1 MGFDQFKTLVTCQL
15 SVYTGRRAA
24 LLGGNSSFR
33 KACNF
38 KLVCP
43 CPDCPFVMHSKQ
55 RKKRCSPGTVFQE
68 IIGSVPHTCSIENHW
83 ESTLCSTKFLEF
95 MLREQ
100 AMPGSD
106 RLQKNEIVMLTNRLS
121 RTLGV
126 DWCSSSTRH
135 QQVNKVAREWKQR
148 KSSSMSSNGG
158 GGEQPPCWRT
168 PSPICVV
175 TQTPTPFGVDI
186 TNPRP
191 VEQRAVGG
199 GFESESETET
209 YELLADMTDDYGEND
224 SMNGPTHLLDAPSN
238 DQAPTEQTVSQAGAN
253 KAKNNAASC
262 KRPRVVA
269 VAHDEQPQLRN
280 KLKRPK
286 AEYER
291 LLDSYTPLIHELTPR
306 TKRPSCPPLNSIWP
320 KQKKKPR
327 ARKVGGK
334 AKEPSIPKPDVP
346 SQALADNGKP
356 ATTDLAPRKRRFSAA
371 VTVVEKEQS
380 KGETSGQAKTKSR
393 HDQHSVDGLSP
404 LKTRT
409 VSAGGENEREGLVDS
424 VKPQQDSLLPRRT
437 RSQSAESETEKAAA
451 ACELIEHS
459 IVTTTEYPSRKA
471 KRTGCSKASQE
482 DHITRKT
489 TRASAGAA
497 KEPIDS
503 VAAVDHSKRQAP
515 LVEYSKSHQG
525 ALPPQRT
532 RTSLAGS
539 CVESGQSSKGK
550 ANDCS
555 DCKTSSNHVTFQN
568 NEPQSP
574 MVDLPLESNK
584 PSQDRS
590 QYPSGRKVRLEH
602 IKLLD
607 SLNPA
612 LGNLPS
618 RRSHTSN
625 KHETD
630 ASGES
635 ISGSQQDKRPIC
647 SQTPQQGEKVVP
659 RKRKVVPGIQP
670 DAQATKKPRGLQ
682 SQRDPWISPEEGA
695 LAFSVYV
702 QMNHPMM
709 LTHEPLFKEYT
720 QLVSRGTVDFVDFG
734 LPFVKAKEA
743 IDVKLGQLSQ
753 EMKNDAMQKDVEQ
766 ELRQGKRH
774 LKGFTR
780 LAEAERLLKLREGEE
795 DNLCRI
801 VSDYHNRSKKAKS
814 TDEDFLE
821 RPVRF
826 ESKNRSSFREKQC
839 KHGLACALCTHVRD
853 VQPRKEPLP
862 LYRRIDIMNMDPR
875 NVDNDAGC
883 TKDARVRNRPAR
895 PTRSGK
901 AASTMIAL
909 NELKRSIAFI
919 EEYNSA
925 NSSSVL

>member
-43 CPDCPFVMHSKQ
+43 CPECPFVMHSKQ

-346 SQALADNGKP
+346 SQ
-356 ATTDLAPRKRRFSAA
+356 
-371 VTVVEKEQS
+371 E
-380 KGETSGQAKTKSR
+380 
-393 HDQHSVDGLSP
+393 
-404 LKTRT
+404 
-409 VSAGGENEREGLVDS
+409 
-424 VKPQQDSLLPRRT
+424 LLPRRT

-482 DHITRKT
+482 DHVTRKT

-602 IKLLD
+602 IELLD